1 MATRLTERSPLVP
14 VPAPDDPPPAAYRP
28 RLTTAR
34 LIALAATGALAACAT
49 IARAGHPVTS
59 APRGALASARRL
71 PDAPAT
77 PTEETFRIF
86 DDAPERRASVAVG
99 ADGHRLTLPWQPV
112 SLGASDDD
120 PSASPASPVVGA
132 VVGHGLHCG
141 LRAMPWLVADVHP
154 SIPTAV
160 FGARAG
166 AESDT
171 KFGAGADRW
180 LAPAFEA
187 ARGLN
192 DDATALNPPPVPI
205 EDALEAIVGFKAQ
218 AGDFAAV
225 AEAAGYD
232 RFIAVG
238 ESQST
243 AAALWAAVEYAETI
257 SPREAKRASTEA
269 SEERATT
276 TSTPTLGG
284 KGSPRPV
291 VKGSPGPVLA
301 ALVLTLVP
309 TMHEQ
314 RAEMFEKTR
323 REASATYG
331 SLENATLA
339 LRDAEDC
346 SLGYGCVP
354 FAKYVGVKRSD
365 LPSMERLAAIE
376 KAGIPTLVLANYEDE
391 PAHPVENA
399 RVVARATGGE
409 LHVVRTHEQRAA
421 EWPKLVAAFIEKH
434 ARKSRPG
441 GETPVEP
448 HRAGSLGRRSG
459 NADDY
464 EPTDYRA
471 AEEERAAERA
481 STARSDAYDAASSA
495 LTLTRSELQR
505 SSRLCEGNPNAT
517 PRLVERCL
525 SYLPSEGGEEEAFS
539 PFYARTGLDVEEC
552 EESGLA
558 VRAPGEVERV
568 LEVNRLTPEAKR
580 FVREWGQRGAR

>member
-99 ADGHRLTLPWQPV
+99 ADGHTSPSRG
-112 SLGASDDD
+112 S
-120 PSASPASPVVGA
+120 PSASAPRTMIRPPPASPSSARSSATACTAACARCRGSS
-132 VVGHGLHCG
+132 
-141 LRAMPWLVADVHP
+141 RTST

-171 KFGAGADRW
+171 KFAAGADRW

-187 ARGLN
+187 ARGMN
-192 DDATALNPPPVPI
+192 DDGTALNPPPVPI

>member
-1 MATRLTERSPLVP
+1 M
-14 VPAPDDPPPAAYRP
+14 
-28 RLTTAR
+28 
-34 LIALAATGALAACAT
+34 
-49 IARAGHPVTS
+49 TS

-132 VVGHGLHCG
+132 VVGPGLHCG
-141 LRAMPWLVADVHP
+141 LRAMPWRVADLP
-154 SIPTAV
+154 PTIPTAV
-160 FGARAG
+160 SARA
-166 AESDT
+166 
-171 KFGAGADRW
+171 R
-180 LAPAFEA
+180 APSPTPSRRRRRSMARA
-187 ARGLN
+187 RLRPRGLN

-276 TSTPTLGG
+276 TNTPTLGG

-323 REASATYG
+323 AEASATYG
-331 SLENATLA
+331 SLETATLA
-339 LRDAEDC
+339 LRDART
-346 SLGYGCVP
+346 V
-354 FAKYVGVKRSD
+354 RSVRVRAVREVRRGETLD

-399 RVVARATGGE
+399 RVVAGRRGE
-409 LHVVRTHEQRAA
+409 LHAVRTHEQRAA

-441 GETPVEP
+441 GNPGGTPP
-448 HRAGSLGRRSG
+448 RGFARRRSG

-464 EPTDYRA
+464 EPTDHRA
-471 AEEERAAERA
+471 AEEERAAEGA

-580 FVREWGQRGAR
+580 FVREWVQRGAR